1 MTTQPDPAAA
11 GQHPAP
17 AGKKPVRELVEPLR
31 EIAALVLLGANAVF
45 LFIAFL
51 TLSVQFGYGAA
62 EFTDRAAG
70 SFGDFINLVTIGF
83 PLIAVL
89 LAVLVTPAVSRAKL
103 IVTVALAEY
112 AVSAFFGLLFGL
124 LVGVVSLAAGS
135 VLNGFTALLAR
146 LAWTAVLGLAAYAVW
161 IIFQAHYYT
170 PRPKPAPPV
179 PGMYGH
185 QGQPGQYPGQPYPGQ
200 QYPGQPYPGQP
211 QHPGQQHHG
220 QPQHQGQPGQHVQ
233 YGFPPPQQQYGA
245 PYGEPQNFG
254 ADQTAAYPVQP
265 PAGSP
270 AAPQY
275 PDPQSAPPAQQQAY
289 YPAAPQSGPPAPQ
302 SAPPVQPTSGQ
313 PFPGQATPG
322 QPASGQSGQQQ
333 GVGHPP
339 AAAEPPRDADNR

>member
-31 EIAALVLLGANAVF
+31 EIAAFVLLGANAVF

-51 TLSVQFGYGAA
+51 NLSVQFGYGASA
-62 EFTDRAAG
+62 FTDRAAA

-89 LAVLVTPAVSRAKL
+89 LAVFVAPAASRAKL
-103 IVTVALAEY
+103 IVTVALAEF

-124 LVGVVSLAAGS
+124 MVGVVSLAAGS

-146 LAWTAVLGLAAYAVW
+146 LAWAAVLGLVAYGVW
-161 IIFQAHYYT
+161 TIFQAHYYT

-179 PGMYGH
+179 PGMYG
-185 QGQPGQYPGQPYPGQ
+185 QPGPYPGQPYPGQ
-200 QYPGQPYPGQP
+200 PYPGQPYPGQP
-211 QHPGQQHHG
+211 QHPGQ
-220 QPQHQGQPGQHVQ
+220 PQQQGQHVQ
-233 YGFPPPQQQYGA
+233 YGFPPQQQYGA
-245 PYGEPQNFG
+245 PYGDPQNFG

-265 PAGSP
+265 PPAGSP
-270 AAPQY
+270 AVPQY
-275 PDPQSAPPAQQQAY
+275 PDPQSAPPAPQQQY

-302 SAPPVQPTSGQ
+302 SAPPVQPASDQPAPHQSAPGQPTPGQPMPGQ
-313 PFPGQATPG
+313 PFPGQP
-322 QPASGQSGQQQ
+322 Q
-333 GVGHPP
+333 GAGYPP
-339 AAAEPPRDADNR
+339 AVTEQPPRDADNR